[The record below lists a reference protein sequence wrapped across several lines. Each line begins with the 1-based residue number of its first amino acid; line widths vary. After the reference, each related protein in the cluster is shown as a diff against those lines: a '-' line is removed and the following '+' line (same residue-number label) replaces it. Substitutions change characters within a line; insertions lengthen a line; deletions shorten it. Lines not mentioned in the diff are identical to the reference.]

1 MTYRGGEKALESL
14 CRLYPDA
21 DLFTFV
27 HDPAQLPASI
37 NRRRITTSMLQR
49 IPGAT
54 RRYPSLLP
62 LMPLAARRL
71 DLRGYDLVISSDAA
85 VIKGVRTE
93 PHQLHVCYCYSPP
106 RYAWDLQDEYLRDR
120 SRPGRLAARGLL
132 RAIRRFDAGAARG
145 VDRFIAISQTVADR
159 IQRHYHRPAPVVY
172 PPVDVEQFQ
181 PAGEVGDHYLLAGQ
195 LVAYKR
201 PDLAVAAFAQLG
213 LPLRVVGDGPLLER
227 LRRDAPPNVR
237 FLGRVDDGAMRREM
251 ACCRALVFPGEEDFG
266 IVPVEAMACGRP
278 VIALARGGAT
288 ETVVG
293 PVVGESS
300 SSRDLEG
307 ATGLFFRHDEPAS
320 LAAAVRRFEEV
331 EQAFDP
337 EVCRSRATL
346 FAEPR
351 FRRKF
356 DNRIQRW
363 VAEHAATI
371 R

>member
-1 MTYRGGEKALESL
+1 VTYRGGEKVLESF
-14 CRLYPDA
+14 CKLYPDA

-27 HDPAQLPASI
+27 HDPAQLPDPI

-49 IPGAT
+49 LPGAT
-54 RRYPSLLP
+54 RHYPSLLP

-85 VIKGVRTE
+85 VIKGVRTTAE
-93 PHQLHVCYCYSPP
+93 QLHVCYCYSPP

-132 RAIRRFDAGAARG
+132 GAIRRFDAHAARG
-145 VDRFIAISQTVADR
+145 VDRFIAISRTVADR
-159 IQRHYHRPAPVVY
+159 IQRHYRRPAPVVY
-172 PPVDVEQFQ
+172 PPVDVEQFR

-195 LVAYKR
+195 LVPYKR
-201 PDLAVAAFAQLG
+201 PDLAVEAFAQLG

-227 LRRDAPPNVR
+227 LRRQAPSNVQ
-237 FLGRVDDGAMRREM
+237 FLGRVDAAAMRHEM
-251 ACCRALVFPGEEDFG
+251 AVCRALVFPGEEDFG

-293 PVVGESS
+293 PVVGESGAEG
-300 SSRDLEG
+300 DLEG

-320 LAAAVRRFEEV
+320 LAQAVRRFEDV
-331 EQAFDP
+331 EQAFEPD
-337 EVCRSRATL
+337 VCRARATI
-346 FAEPR
+346 FAEPQ